1 MYFIQS
7 YSESERTQAKMRLGM
22 LDIDLYLMVRMTL
35 ALGKSLV
42 SHLEI
47 TCLPC
52 FSDLIA
58 LSSQVSDEPWITL
71 QQLTASLQN
80 QT

>member
-1 MYFIQS
+1 MGWGKKMAGFLSLTS
-7 YSESERTQAKMRLGM
+7 YRFKSHA
-22 LDIDLYLMVRMTL
+22 ICL

-58 LSSQVSDEPWITL
+58 LSSQVSDEPL
-71 QQLTASLQN
+71 G
-80 QT
+80 

>member
-1 MYFIQS
+1 
-7 YSESERTQAKMRLGM
+7 MRLGM

-58 LSSQVSDEPWITL
+58 LSSQVSDE
-71 QQLTASLQN
+71 SLG
-80 QT
+80 